1 VATCYLRALPAAT
14 WAFATLSV
22 GVKRGIPGLCRTV
35 QTSPAVWELKR
46 CQVRQKA
53 KTGGLLPSLAIFA
66 GVFSKSAG
74 TSIAVRYRARR

>member
-1 VATCYLRALPAAT
+1 M
-14 WAFATLSV
+14 
-22 GVKRGIPGLCRTV
+22 V
-35 QTSPAVWELKR
+35 QTSPAVWEPKR

-66 GVFSKSAG
+66 GVFSKSAE